1 MRECGECTECCI
13 SAAVEEIDKPMGVP
27 CEYIDNGCSIYKDRP
42 GACRFFS
49 CQWLKGDF
57 ADNDKPSISKMVI
70 WLALTDR
77 GNYALWGSYR
87 DGPPN
92 KAMFSIL
99 MENSRLLPV
108 VVVGEG
114 KKLLYQDGRII
125 RNLDENSDP
134 SSRQDGR
141 QLHEERHHTE

>member
-13 SAAVEEIDKPMGVP
+13 SAAVEELNKPMGVP
-27 CEYIDNGCSIYKDRP
+27 CKNICDIGCSIYKDRP

-57 ADNDKPSISKMVI
+57 ADDDKPCKTKMVV

-87 DGPPN
+87 DGPPDEN
-92 KAMFSIL
+92 MFAIL

-108 VVVGEG
+108 VIAGEG
-114 KKLLYQDGRII
+114 KKLLYQNGRVIRDLTDEISDISGRKDG
-125 RNLDENSDP
+125 
-134 SSRQDGR
+134 
-141 QLHEERHHTE
+141 

>member
-13 SAAVEEIDKPMGVP
+13 SASVEEINKPMGVP
-27 CEYIDNGCSIYKDRP
+27 CENICGIGCSIYKDRP

-70 WLALTDR
+70 WLALTER

-87 DGPPN
+87 DGPPD
-92 KAMFSIL
+92 KDMFAIL

-108 VVVGEG
+108 VIAGEG
-114 KKLLYQDGRII
+114 KKLLYQDGRVI
-125 RNLDENSDP
+125 RELTDESSSF
-134 SSRQDGR
+134 SSR
-141 QLHEERHHTE
+141 